1 MRTVRQSRLKS
12 LCAKSYSGTDD
23 EWAQIVSYIFGQSE
37 TSNHETDLSSGIEA
51 SATISGSED
60 GDDNHEMTITIRKR
74 VETITVIMYTKLS
87 SKTCSNIYNSK
98 DLEQ

>member
-12 LCAKSYSGTDD
+12 LRAKSYPGTDD

-37 TSNHETDLSSGIEA
+37 TSNRETDLPSGVEA
-51 SATISGSED
+51 SATISGPDD

-74 VETITVIMYTKLS
+74 VETITVRMHNKLS
-87 SKTCSNIYNSK
+87 LKNPS
-98 DLEQ
+98 